1 MKNRKLVY
9 LTGFLLVAA
18 LITGPACATKKFV
31 RTESGA
37 LDQKISEVSTE
48 VETSQK
54 RISEHD
60 EKLATIGS
68 LITKHD
74 DQFKAVEGEIGEV
87 KTLIKGNLV
96 MTATLK
102 NDDAKFAFNSSAL
115 TPEAKGV
122 LDAFVQRLVSENK
135 GVYIE
140 IQGHTDNTGTDEV
153 NMVLGQKRAEAVMMY
168 LYKQYQDP
176 APSHVRRQ
184 PGQLH
189 AHHRQRDAR
198 RPQPE
203 QTGRDPRLRISA
215 RFRKFRH
222 RGAGPASALPPVITL
237 PWPRRQGLPCP
248 DR

>member
-1 MKNRKLVY
+1 MKNRTLIYLV
-9 LTGFLLVAA
+9 GILLVAV
-18 LITGPACATKKFV
+18 LVTGPACATKKFV
-31 RTESGA
+31 RTEKA
-37 LDQKISEVSTE
+37 ATDQKIAEVSTE

-102 NDDAKFAFNSSAL
+102 NDEAKFAFNEAVL
-115 TPEAKGV
+115 TPAAKGV
-122 LDAFVQRLVSENK
+122 LDAFVQKLVTENK

-153 NMVLGQKRAEAVMMY
+153 NMALGQKRAEAVMMY
-168 LYKQYQDP
+168 LYKQYHIPLYRMQ
-176 APSHVRRQ
+176 V
-184 PGQLH
+184 
-189 AHHRQRDAR
+189 
-198 RPQPE
+198 
-203 QTGRDPRLRISA
+203 ISL
-215 RFRKFRH
+215 
-222 RGAGPASALPPVITL
+222 GSS
-237 PWPRRQGLPCP
+237 
-248 DR
+248 